1 MKANKKKLKD
11 TAINVRLSTA
21 DKQKHTEKAKLCNM
35 TLSKYILHLLHNK
48 KITVIEDG
56 SEIAGDV

>member
-21 DKQKHTEKAKLCNM
+21 DKQKYTEEAKLCNM
-35 TLSKYILHLLHNK
+35 TLSKYVLHLLH
-48 KITVIEDG
+48 IELLTT
-56 SEIAGDV
+56 